1 MIAAAYGSV
10 SDIEIL
16 WVIIALIGFV
26 YSVVNIN
33 SGREDIRWLNANSIG
48 NGRRTLARYQLTAES
63 LRALI
68 QVIFI
73 VIGVLSFFVPDPT
86 DALHLPPPQVA
97 IRFCVTWGLILSSM
111 ALTVKSYLGK
121 KVRDILREG

>member
-33 SGREDIRWLNANSIG
+33 SGREDIR
-48 NGRRTLARYQLTAES
+48 
-63 LRALI
+63 
-68 QVIFI
+68 
-73 VIGVLSFFVPDPT
+73 
-86 DALHLPPPQVA
+86 
-97 IRFCVTWGLILSSM
+97 
-111 ALTVKSYLGK
+111 
-121 KVRDILREG
+121 